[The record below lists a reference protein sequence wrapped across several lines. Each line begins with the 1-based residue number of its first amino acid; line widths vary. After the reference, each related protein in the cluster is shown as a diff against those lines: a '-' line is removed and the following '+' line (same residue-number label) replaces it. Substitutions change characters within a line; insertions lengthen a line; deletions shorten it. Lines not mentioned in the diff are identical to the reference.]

1 MGYGTYDLFDLGEF
15 DQKGTVRTKY
25 GTKQEY
31 LEAVQACHE
40 VGIQVYADVV
50 FNHKMNADEQEQ
62 YRATPC
68 DPYDRNRPLGEE
80 RTISAWTR
88 FRFDG
93 RGDRY

>member
-1 MGYGTYDLFDLGEF
+1 MVVGWAPRWTGQTERTSLLTLGE
-15 DQKGTVRTKY
+15 
-25 GTKQEY
+25 EY
-31 LEAVQACHE
+31 LEAVQACRE

-50 FNHKMNADEQEQ
+50 FNHKMNADDQER
-62 YRATPC
+62 YLATPY

-93 RGDRY
+93 RGGRY